1 VSRRCLCLHLAALLL
16 ALAPAPAAAGDT
28 LPKGVERRLTPGGKV
43 LALALTAD
51 GKVLASGHDDGTV
64 RLWEANSGKELRRL
78 TDGKGPVKTLAWL
91 PDGRRLVSAGP
102 GFGATLWDS
111 QDGRKLRQFASREG
125 TGRGTTLA
133 LAPDGRTAAF
143 GGFRISL
150 VDVETGN
157 PVGKFDGGSYP
168 AFSPSGKFLAAAA
181 PDRHAAWALA
191 TYDLAQ
197 KKPPRRFAKTEKPDY
212 ESLITPLIYTPD
224 GRSIVSGNFGG
235 TVELWEPATGAQQ
248 VAYWTH
254 PRAVTALACSPDGR
268 LLVSAGDDQ
277 LIRVRDLASGWQ
289 GARLRGHRGRISAL
303 AFAPDGRHFWSASE
317 DGTILQWR
325 APERAAPGP
334 SRDLTA
340 EDFDTAWAALAEQD
354 AAEAHRTRQR
364 LLESPAASVA
374 FLRARIKP
382 VKPLA
387 AGQAERLIADLDNAR
402 FATRERAAKEL
413 EKLGR
418 LASPALLKALKASK
432 NDELRRRATGLL
444 ERLNPEELSEEEL
457 RQWRA
462 LAVVEFAG
470 TPEARRLLQEWARGA
485 PGALLTTGAGEA
497 LERLKRQSPGR

>member
-1 VSRRCLCLHLAALLL
+1 
-16 ALAPAPAAAGDT
+16 
-28 LPKGVERRLTPGGKV
+28 V
-43 LALALTAD
+43 LALALAPD

-64 RLWEANSGKELRRL
+64 RLWDAATGKELRRL
-78 TDGKGPVKTLAWL
+78 GGGKTPIASLAWL
-91 PDGRRLVSAGP
+91 PDSRRLLSADRNLV
-102 GFGATLWDS
+102 ATLWDS
-111 QDGRKLRQFASREG
+111 QDGRKLRQLVSRGGG
-125 TGRGTTLA
+125 TGRGATLA

-150 VDVETGN
+150 VDVESGTPLGN
-157 PVGKFDGGSYP
+157 LDAGSYP
-168 AFSPSGKFLAAAA
+168 VFSPHGKHLAATA
-181 PDRHAAWALA
+181 PDRHAAWAVA
-191 TYDLAQ
+191 TFDVAR
-197 KKPPRRFAKTEKPDY
+197 KKSPRRFAKTEKPDY
-212 ESLITPLIYTPD
+212 ESMVTALTYTPD

-254 PRAVTALACSPDGR
+254 PRAVTALACSADGR
-268 LLVSAGDDQ
+268 LLVSAGDDR
-277 LIRVRDLASGWQ
+277 LIRVRDLATGWQ
-289 GARLRGHRGRISAL
+289 GARLRGHQGRITAL

-334 SRDLTA
+334 SRDMTA
-340 EDFDTAWAALAEQD
+340 EELDTAWAALAEQD
-354 AAEAHRTRQR
+354 AAEAHRARQR
-364 LLESPAASVA
+364 LLESPTASVA

-387 AGQAERLIADLDNAR
+387 AGQAERLVAELDNAK

-418 LASPALLKALKASK
+418 LASPALHKALKASK

-444 ERLNPEELSEEEL
+444 ERLNPEELSEAEL
-457 RQWRA
+457 QQWRA

-485 PGALLTTGAGEA
+485 PGALLTTWANDA
-497 LERLKRQSPGR
+497 LERLKRSDAER